1 MKMKLT
7 HTCDN
12 CLHRTVKLFK
22 KLAKEIVCEARQFHS
37 ETVNMQNSL
46 SPINMYAMQ
55 ILLSLGEWNF
65 SLGFHFYLQCTRRGW
80 RQTFFP
86 SLLFIV
92 IIIVIIISGS
102 RYYVD
107 IFPQWVKK
115 STECGDSVKY
125 KCIVIVR
132 IHHRSLSVYASKC
145 CAVVLCVT

>member
-12 CLHRTVKLFK
+12 CLHRTMKLFK
-22 KLAKEIVCEARQFHS
+22 KLSKKIVCEARQFHS

-46 SPINMYAMQ
+46 SPINIYAMQ
-55 ILLSLGEWNF
+55 IF
-65 SLGFHFYLQCTRRGW
+65 VVVRRVKFFFMFPFYLQCTRRGW
-80 RQTFFP
+80 RQNFFP

-92 IIIVIIISGS
+92 IIIIIIISGS
-102 RYYVD
+102 GYYVD
-107 IFPQWVKK
+107 IFPQWVRK

-132 IHHRSLSVYASKC
+132 IHHRSVYASKC